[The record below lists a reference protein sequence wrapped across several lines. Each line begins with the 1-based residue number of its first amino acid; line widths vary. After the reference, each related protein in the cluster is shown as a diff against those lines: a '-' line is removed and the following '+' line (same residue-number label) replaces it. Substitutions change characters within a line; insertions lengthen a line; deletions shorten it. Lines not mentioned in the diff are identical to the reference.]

1 MKTLIE
7 SIIGRRGAT
16 KRDKS
21 NISTGDIF
29 WFKNTDI
36 FGVVWLP
43 EELNSFVN
51 KFSQVLTN
59 PIHSHSI
66 PTTNDYPEGMVV
78 FGLGLNN
85 EVCILDLSRFD
96 NNFYYHGEPSLEKML
111 NSSPLTIYRS
121 PARTWWLRNG
131 IKSIQHDNIRNIIK
145 SGVTKI
151 FER

>member
-16 KRDKS
+16 KRDKI
-21 NISTGDIF
+21 NLSTGDII
-29 WFKNTDI
+29 WIENTNI

-43 EELNSFVN
+43 GELNSFVN

-59 PIHSHSI
+59 SYHSI
-66 PTTNDYPEGMVV
+66 PTTDYYPEGIMV
-78 FGLGLNN
+78 FGFRLT
-85 EVCILDLSRFD
+85 EVFILDLSRFD
-96 NNFYYHGEPSLEKML
+96 NNFYYQGESSLEKMI
-111 NSSPLTIYRS
+111 NSNPLTIYRS
-121 PARTWWLRNG
+121 PARTLWLRNG
-131 IKSIQHDNIRNIIK
+131 IKSIQQDNIRNIIK

>member
-21 NISTGDIF
+21 DLSTGDIF
-29 WFKNTDI
+29 WIENMDI

-43 EELNSFVN
+43 GELNSFVN

-59 PIHSHSI
+59 SYHSI
-66 PTTNDYPEGMVV
+66 PTTDYYPEGIVV
-78 FGLGLNN
+78 FGFSLT
-85 EVCILDLSRFD
+85 EVSILDLSKFD
-96 NNFYYHGEPSLEKML
+96 NNFYYHGG
-111 NSSPLTIYRS
+111 
-121 PARTWWLRNG
+121 NG
-131 IKSIQHDNIRNIIK
+131 IKSIQHDNIRNIIR

>member
-16 KRDKS
+16 KRDKADL
-21 NISTGDIF
+21 STGDIF
-29 WFKNTDI
+29 WIENMDI

-59 PIHSHSI
+59 SYHSI
-66 PTTNDYPEGMVV
+66 PTTDYYPEGIVV
-78 FGLGLNN
+78 FGFSLT
-85 EVCILDLSRFD
+85 EVIILDLSRFD
-96 NNFYYHGEPSLEKML
+96 NNFYYHGDSSLEKML
-111 NSSPLTIYRS
+111 NSNPLTIYRS
-121 PARTWWLRNG
+121 PARTLWLRNG